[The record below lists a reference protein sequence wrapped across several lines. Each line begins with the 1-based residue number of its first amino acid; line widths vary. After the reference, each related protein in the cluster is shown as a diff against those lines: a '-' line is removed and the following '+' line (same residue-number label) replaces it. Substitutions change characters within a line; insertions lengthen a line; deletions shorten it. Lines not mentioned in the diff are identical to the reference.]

1 MMEKQET
8 PQHKV
13 FLRAFVYRE
22 GSAVAVDCIVREL
35 SDIGARLKFSSPK
48 GFAGFLDLHIPIRG
62 QSFHSKVQWSEG
74 DEVGVAFHATTS
86 TATVEIDLD
95 RRVDR
100 LESEIAMLKKVVKQ
114 LQKCTEPK
122 PEAA

>member
-1 MMEKQET
+1 MEMQEV

-48 GFAGFLDLHIPIRG
+48 DFTGFLDLHIPIRG
-62 QSFHSKVQWSEG
+62 QSFHSKVQWNEN
-74 DEVGVAFHATTS
+74 DEVGVAFHAATS
-86 TATVEIDLD
+86 TTTAEIDLD

-100 LESEIAMLKKVVKQ
+100 LESEIAMLKKAVKQ
-114 LQKCTEPK
+114 LQKCAEPK